1 MKPSQKPNVQEKRI
15 KDRALRMQE
24 NDFFVH
30 ERSEVQS
37 STNLQ
42 SNRVVFIPTTD
53 EWNKKSKNFVEVVLE
68 VSEKIHEANTEKNSK
83 PTTHNLLK
91 REVKYVI
98 ARTKVL
104 KWQRKKL
111 RENNLHRKDRR
122 NQRQQ

>member
-1 MKPSQKPNVQEKRI
+1 
-15 KDRALRMQE
+15 MQE